1 MKKSVT
7 PSTSTLRSVSIVIPV
22 FNEANTIE
30 SLIKT
35 VQASDTLGLS
45 KEIVV
50 VNDASTD
57 TTGQVLSKV
66 KGIKVL
72 THPHNLGKGAAIKTG
87 FSKASGDIVL
97 IQDAD
102 LEYSPADFPKLLEPF
117 FSFHADA
124 VIGTRFRGDSARR
137 VIYYTHQ
144 LANNILTMY
153 SNLLTNFNLTD
164 MECGY
169 KAFKRAVVK
178 ELTPKLVSQRF
189 GIEPELIARLAKI
202 KGIKLYEVGIRYQ
215 GRTYEE
221 GKKIGVIDGI
231 KALYEITVY
240 NLFTE

>member
-1 MKKSVT
+1 MKKSVS
-7 PSTSTLRSVSIVIPV
+7 PSSSSLRSVSIVIPV
-22 FNEANTIE
+22 FNEASTIE

-35 VQASDTLGLS
+35 VQASDTLGLT

-57 TTGQVLSKV
+57 TTGQVLQKV

-72 THPHNLGKGAAIKTG
+72 THPTNLGKGAAIKTG
-87 FSKASGDIVL
+87 FSKATGDIVL

-117 FSFHADA
+117 FSFNADA

-169 KAFKRAVVK
+169 KAFKKAVVK
-178 ELTPKLVSQRF
+178 ELTPKLVSHRF